1 MNKVIT
7 FLQKHLTF
15 SIILFLVVVINL
27 ALLSNNSL
35 IIAIVFYGVLGIALL
50 LSLIINKE
58 IFFGIT
64 IFFIPLS
71 FILEQ
76 SAGPS
81 VSFPSEPLAVI
92 LLLYLVIN
100 FFSNGKSD
108 FTIFKHPITILI
120 LLDFLWMI
128 ITSVTSTMPLVSFKR
143 TLIKLL
149 YISIYYFYSIGVFKK
164 LENISKVYVLYILGL
179 IYPIINTFIYHTK
192 YNFNIAAAYKMTLP
206 FYNDH
211 TIYGACLAFLIPFI
225 LLFIIQNN
233 NFIKYFWFLVLLVF
247 IGATFLSFSRASW
260 LSLVLIF
267 LLYLAIHFKIKIQFI
282 VIVLVSISL
291 VGYFSYNTLKIKFQS
306 NKSVSN
312 KDVGQHLESMG
323 NIKSDAS
330 NAERL
335 NRWYCAWQMFLDK
348 PVFGFGPGTYQFN
361 YGPYQIKELVTR
373 ISTYKGDRG
382 NAHSDYLGY
391 LCETGLIGLL
401 IYLGLIYSALKLGLK
416 HVHSLNNPYKNLS
429 MVLLLSLTT
438 FFIHGFFNSF
448 IDIDKTMMLVLC
460 ATAGLVAIDFK
471 NQELDKNSNEN
482 ILEN

>member
-1 MNKVIT
+1 MDKVIT
-7 FLQKHLTF
+7 YIQKNLTF
-15 SIILFLVVVINL
+15 SIILLLVVVINL
-27 ALLSNNSL
+27 ALLTGNSM
-35 IIAIVFYGVLGIALL
+35 IIGVTFYGILGIALL

-81 VSFPSEPLAVI
+81 ISFPSELLAGV
-92 LLLYLVIN
+92 LLLFLAFN
-100 FFSNGKSD
+100 FIVNGK
-108 FTIFKHPITILI
+108 FEIAIWKHPITILI
-120 LLDFLWMI
+120 LLDFFWMI
-128 ITSVTSTMPLVSFKR
+128 ITSIVSSLPLVSFKR

-149 YISIYYFYSIGVFKK
+149 YISIYYFYSISVFKK
-164 LENISKVYVLYILGL
+164 IENLSKVYVLYILGL
-179 IYPIINTFIYHTK
+179 IYPIISSFVFHNK
-192 YNFNIAAAYKMTLP
+192 YNFSIGAAYKMTLP

-211 TIYGACLAFLIPFI
+211 TIYGACLAFLLPFI
-225 LLFIIQNN
+225 LLFIVENKKIAKSFWI
-233 NFIKYFWFLVLLVF
+233 FIITLF
-247 IGATFLSFSRASW
+247 IVATFLSYSRASW

-267 LLYLAIHFKIKIQFI
+267 LLYLAIHFKIKMQFV

-291 VGYFSYNTLKIKFQS
+291 VGYFSYNSIKTKFQN

-373 ISTYKGDRG
+373 ISTFNGYKG

-391 LCETGLIGLL
+391 LCETGLIGLIIYLIL
-401 IYLGLIYSALKLGLK
+401 IYYTIKLGFK
-416 HVHSLNNPYKNLS
+416 HVYSKSNQYKKLS

-438 FFIHGFFNSF
+438 FFIHGFLNSF

-460 ATAGLVAIDFK
+460 AMAGLVAIDLK
-471 NQELDKNSNEN
+471 NKELMKT
-482 ILEN
+482 

>member
-7 FLQKHLTF
+7 YLKKHLVF
-15 SIILFLVVVINL
+15 SIILFFIVVINL

-35 IIAIVFYGVLGIALL
+35 YIAITFYGILGVALI

-58 IFFGIT
+58 IFFYIT

-71 FILEQ
+71 FILEE

-81 VSFPSEPLAVI
+81 ISFPSELLAVI
-92 LLLYLVIN
+92 LLLYLAFN
-100 FFSNGKSD
+100 FIVNGKVQ
-108 FTIFKHPITILI
+108 IAIWKHPITILI

-128 ITSVTSTMPLVSFKR
+128 ITSIVSSMPLVSFKR

-149 YISIYYFYSIGVFKK
+149 YISIYYFYSISVFKK
-164 LENISKVYVLYILGL
+164 IENISKVFVLYILGL
-179 IYPIINTFIYHTK
+179 IYPIISSFVFHNK
-192 YNFNIAAAYKMTLP
+192 YNFTIGAAYKMTLP

-211 TIYGACLAFLIPFI
+211 TIYGACLAFLLPFI
-225 LLFIIQNN
+225 LLFILENKK
-233 NFIKYFWFLVLLVF
+233 FAKSFWILIIIVF
-247 IGATFLSFSRASW
+247 IVATFLSYSRASW

-267 LLYLAIHFKIKIQFI
+267 LLYLATYFKIKMKFI
-282 VIVLVSISL
+282 ALVFVCLSL
-291 VGYFSYNTLKIKFQS
+291 VGYLSYNTIKVEFKS

-312 KDVGQHLESMG
+312 KDIGQHLESMG
-323 NIKSDAS
+323 NVNSDAS
-330 NAERL
+330 NTERL

-373 ISTYKGDRG
+373 ISTYKGDKG

-391 LCETGLIGLL
+391 LCETGLIGFL
-401 IYLGLIYSALKLGLK
+401 IYISLVYSAMKLGLK
-416 HVHSLNNPYKNLS
+416 NIYNKENQYKNLS

-460 ATAGLVAIDFK
+460 AMAGLVAIDLK
-471 NQELDKNSNEN
+471 NKELIKT
-482 ILEN
+482 

>member
-7 FLQKHLTF
+7 YLHKNLLF
-15 SIILFLVVVINL
+15 SIILFFVVVINL

-35 IIAIVFYGVLGIALL
+35 YIASTFYGILGVALI

-58 IFFGIT
+58 IFFYIT

-81 VSFPSEPLAVI
+81 ISFPSEPLAV
-92 LLLYLVIN
+92 LLLMYLVIN
-100 FFSNGKSD
+100 FFSNGKID
-108 FTIFKHPITILI
+108 FSIWKHPISIII
-120 LLDFLWMI
+120 LLDFFWLV
-128 ITSVTSTMPLVSFKR
+128 ITSFTSSMPLVSFKR

-149 YISIYYFYSIGVFKK
+149 YISIYYFYSISVFKK
-164 LENISKVYVLYILGL
+164 IENISKVYVLYILGL
-179 IYPIINTFIYHTK
+179 IYPIISSFVFHNK
-192 YNFNIAAAYKMTLP
+192 YNFTIGAAYKMTLP

-211 TIYGACLAFLIPFI
+211 TIYGACLAFLLPFI
-225 LLFIIQNN
+225 LLFIIENKK
-233 NFIKYFWFLVLLVF
+233 FAKSFWILIIIVF
-247 IGATFLSFSRASW
+247 IVATFLSYSRASW

-267 LLYLAIHFKIKIQFI
+267 LLYLSTYFKIKMKFI
-282 VIVLVSISL
+282 ALVFVCLSL
-291 VGYFSYNTLKIKFQS
+291 VGYLSYNSIKVKFKS

-312 KDVGQHLESMG
+312 KDIGQHLESMG
-323 NIKSDAS
+323 NVNSDAS
-330 NAERL
+330 NTERL

-373 ISTYKGDRG
+373 ISTYKGDKG

-401 IYLGLIYSALKLGLK
+401 IYLSLVYSAMKLGLK
-416 HVHSLNNPYKNLS
+416 HIYNKHNQYKKLS

-460 ATAGLVAIDFK
+460 AMAGLVAIDLNNK
-471 NQELDKNSNEN
+471 KLVEN
-482 ILEN
+482 

>member
-1 MNKVIT
+1 MNKVKTYI
-7 FLQKHLTF
+7 QKNLTF
-15 SIILFLVVVINL
+15 SIILLLIVFINL
-27 ALLSNNSL
+27 ALLSSNTM
-35 IIAIVFYGVLGIALL
+35 IIGVTFYGILGMALL
-50 LSLIINKE
+50 FSLIINKE

-81 VSFPSEPLAVI
+81 ISFPSELLAGI
-92 LLLYLVIN
+92 LLLYLSFNFIIN
-100 FFSNGKSD
+100 EKID
-108 FTIFKHPITILI
+108 FTIWKHPVTILI
-120 LLDFLWMI
+120 LLDFFWMV
-128 ITSVTSTMPLVSFKR
+128 ITSIMSSMPLVSFKR

-149 YISIYYFYSIGVFKK
+149 YISIYYFYSISVFKK
-164 LENISKVYVLYILGL
+164 IENISKLFVLYILGL
-179 IYPIINTFIYHTK
+179 IYPIISSFVFHNK
-192 YNFNIAAAYKMTLP
+192 YNFSIGAAYKMTLP

-211 TIYGACLAFLIPFI
+211 TIYGACLAFLLPFI
-225 LLFIIQNN
+225 VLFIIENKKTAK
-233 NFIKYFWFLVLLVF
+233 FFWILIITVF
-247 IGATFLSFSRASW
+247 IVATFLSYSRASW
-260 LSLVLIF
+260 LSLVFIF
-267 LLYLAIHFKIKIQFI
+267 LLYLAIHFKIKMQFI
-282 VIVLVSISL
+282 IIVLVSISL
-291 VGYFSYNTLKIKFQS
+291 AGYFSYNTIKTKFQN

-348 PVFGFGPGTYQFN
+348 PLFGFGPGTYQFN

-373 ISTYKGDRG
+373 ISTYKGDKG

-401 IYLGLIYSALKLGLK
+401 IYLSLIYSTMKLGLK
-416 HVHSLNNPYKNLS
+416 NIYNKDNQYKNLS

-460 ATAGLVAIDFK
+460 AMAGLVAIDLK
-471 NQELDKNSNEN
+471 NKELLKT
-482 ILEN
+482 

>member
-1 MNKVIT
+1 MNKVKTYI
-7 FLQKHLTF
+7 QKNLTF
-15 SIILFLVVVINL
+15 SIILLLIVFINL
-27 ALLSNNSL
+27 ALLSSNTM
-35 IIAIVFYGVLGIALL
+35 IIGVTFYGILGMALL
-50 LSLIINKE
+50 FSLIINKE

-81 VSFPSEPLAVI
+81 ISFPSELLAGI
-92 LLLYLVIN
+92 LLLYLSFNFIIN
-100 FFSNGKSD
+100 EKID
-108 FTIFKHPITILI
+108 FTIWKHPVTILI
-120 LLDFLWMI
+120 LLDFFWMV
-128 ITSVTSTMPLVSFKR
+128 ITSIMSSMPLVSFKR

-149 YISIYYFYSIGVFKK
+149 YISIYYFYSISVFKK
-164 LENISKVYVLYILGL
+164 IENISKLFVLYILGL
-179 IYPIINTFIYHTK
+179 IYPIISSFVYHNK
-192 YNFNIAAAYKMTLP
+192 YNFSIGAAYKMTLP

-211 TIYGACLAFLIPFI
+211 TIYGACLAFLLPFI
-225 LLFIIQNN
+225 VLFIIEKKKTAK
-233 NFIKYFWFLVLLVF
+233 FFWILIITVF
-247 IGATFLSFSRASW
+247 IVATFLSYSRASW
-260 LSLVLIF
+260 LSLVFIF
-267 LLYLAIHFKIKIQFI
+267 LLYLAIHFKIKMQFI
-282 VIVLVSISL
+282 IIVLVSISL
-291 VGYFSYNTLKIKFQS
+291 AGYFSYNTIKTKFQN

-348 PVFGFGPGTYQFN
+348 PLFGFGPGTYQFN

-373 ISTYKGDRG
+373 ISTYKGDKG

-401 IYLGLIYSALKLGLK
+401 IYLRLIYSTMKLGLK
-416 HVHSLNNPYKNLS
+416 NIYNKDNQYKNLS

-460 ATAGLVAIDFK
+460 AMAGLVANDLK
-471 NQELDKNSNEN
+471 NKELLKT
-482 ILEN
+482 

>member
-7 FLQKHLTF
+7 YLQKHLTF
-15 SIILFLVVVINL
+15 TIILLLVVVINL
-27 ALLSNNSL
+27 ALLSGNS
-35 IIAIVFYGVLGIALL
+35 IIIGITFYGIIGIALL

-81 VSFPSEPLAVI
+81 ISFPSELLAVI
-92 LLLYLVIN
+92 LLLYIVFN
-100 FFSNGKSD
+100 FIINGKMD
-108 FTIFKHPITILI
+108 FSIWKHPITILI
-120 LLDFLWMI
+120 LLDFFWMF
-128 ITSVTSTMPLVSFKR
+128 ITSIVSSMPLVSFKR

-149 YISIYYFYSIGVFKK
+149 YISIYYFYSISVFKK
-164 LENISKVYVLYILGL
+164 MENISKVYVLYILGL

-211 TIYGACLAFLIPFI
+211 TIYGACLAFLLPFI
-225 LLFIIQNN
+225 LLFIIENKS
-233 NFIKYFWFLVLLVF
+233 FIKYFWLFIILIF

-267 LLYLAIHFKIKIQFI
+267 LMYLAIHFKIKLQFI
-282 VIVLVSISL
+282 MSVLVCISL
-291 VGYFSYNTLKIKFQS
+291 AGYFSYNTLKTKFQS

-361 YGPYQIKELVTR
+361 YGPYQIKEMVTR

-401 IYLGLIYSALKLGLK
+401 IYLSLIYYSIKLGLK
-416 HVHSLNNPYKNLS
+416 HVYNINNQYKNLS

-460 ATAGLVAIDFK
+460 AMAGLVAIDLK
-471 NQELDKNSNEN
+471 NKELVKT
-482 ILEN
+482 